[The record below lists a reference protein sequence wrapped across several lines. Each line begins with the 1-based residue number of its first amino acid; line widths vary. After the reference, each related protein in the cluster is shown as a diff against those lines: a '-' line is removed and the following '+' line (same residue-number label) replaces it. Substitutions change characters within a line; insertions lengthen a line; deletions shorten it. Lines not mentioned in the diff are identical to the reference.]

1 MSYLHFPVLRRSL
14 VDLRRGLTELRL
26 TLDELRRNELHRSTC
41 CLFYAAPTATIY
53 DCANEFTRG
62 RMPQR
67 RLHREV
73 IPTETKNGVFA
84 EIFSMG

>member
-53 DCANEFTRG
+53 DCANEFTQG
-62 RMPQR
+62 RMPQL
-67 RLHREV
+67 RLYSEV
-73 IPTETKNGVFA
+73 IPMETKNGLFA
-84 EIFSMG
+84 ETFARG